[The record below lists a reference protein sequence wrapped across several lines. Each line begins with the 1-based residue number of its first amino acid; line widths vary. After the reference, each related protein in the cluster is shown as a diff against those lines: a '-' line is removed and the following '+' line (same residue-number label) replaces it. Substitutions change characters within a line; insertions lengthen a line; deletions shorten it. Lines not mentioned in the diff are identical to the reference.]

1 MNILLNKNRFWEM
14 LCETS
19 GGKRMDLQLVKMSE
33 KFKPQLLDMMDEWTK
48 TGENIIP
55 WAIRKVDYHD
65 FDAYLKSLEE
75 SEPKEGYVPAS
86 TFFAYDR
93 ERDILVGA
101 VDIRHSLNE
110 ALLLDGGHIGD
121 GVRPSERRKGYATA
135 MIALA
140 LDECRKLGIEKVLMV
155 CNKENT
161 GSAKSIQNNGGVLE
175 NERRYR
181 CRPGCQQHS
190 CVHEADVR

>member
-1 MNILLNKNRFWEM
+1 
-14 LCETS
+14 
-19 GGKRMDLQLVKMSE
+19 MDLQLVKMSE

-48 TGENIIP
+48 TGETIIP

-65 FDAYLKSLEE
+65 FD
-75 SEPKEGYVPAS
+75 
-86 TFFAYDR
+86 AYDR

-175 NERRYR
+175 NEINVEGETVQRYWI
-181 CRPGCQQHS
+181 QL
-190 CVHEADVR
+190 

>member
-1 MNILLNKNRFWEM
+1 
-14 LCETS
+14 
-19 GGKRMDLQLVKMSE
+19 MDLKLVKMSE

-48 TGENIIP
+48 TGETIIP

-65 FDAYLKSLEE
+65 FDAYLKS
-75 SEPKEGYVPAS
+75 
-86 TFFAYDR
+86 R

-121 GVRPSERRKGYATA
+121 GVRPSERRKGYATE

-175 NERRYR
+175 NEINVEGETVQRYWI
-181 CRPGCQQHS
+181 QL
-190 CVHEADVR
+190 

>member
-1 MNILLNKNRFWEM
+1 
-14 LCETS
+14 
-19 GGKRMDLQLVKMSE
+19 MDLQLVKMSE

-75 SEPKEGYVPAS
+75 SEPKEG
-86 TFFAYDR
+86 YDR

-175 NERRYR
+175 NEINVEGETVQRYWI
-181 CRPGCQQHS
+181 QL
-190 CVHEADVR
+190 

>member
-1 MNILLNKNRFWEM
+1 
-14 LCETS
+14 
-19 GGKRMDLQLVKMSE
+19 MDLQLVKMSE
-33 KFKPQLLDMMDEWTK
+33 KYKSQLFDMMDEWTK
-48 TGENIIP
+48 TGETIIP
-55 WAIRKVDYHD
+55 WAIRKADYHD

-86 TFFAYDR
+86 TFFASDR

-175 NERRYR
+175 NEINVEGETVQRYWI
-181 CRPGCQQHS
+181 QL
-190 CVHEADVR
+190 

>member
-1 MNILLNKNRFWEM
+1 
-14 LCETS
+14 
-19 GGKRMDLQLVKMSE
+19 MDLQLVKMSE

-48 TGENIIP
+48 TGETIIP

-110 ALLLDGGHIGD
+110 ALLLDGGQYRRRCASFGTKERICNSGD
-121 GVRPSERRKGYATA
+121 RISVRRVQKAG
-135 MIALA
+135 
-140 LDECRKLGIEKVLMV
+140 
-155 CNKENT
+155 N
-161 GSAKSIQNNGGVLE
+161 
-175 NERRYR
+175 
-181 CRPGCQQHS
+181 
-190 CVHEADVR
+190 

>member
-1 MNILLNKNRFWEM
+1 
-14 LCETS
+14 
-19 GGKRMDLQLVKMSE
+19 MDLQLVKMSE

-86 TFFAYDR
+86 TFFADDR

-101 VDIRHSLNE
+101 VDIRHFLNE

-121 GVRPSERRKGYATA
+121 GVRPSERRKGYATE

-175 NERRYR
+175 NEINVEGETVQRYWI
-181 CRPGCQQHS
+181 QL
-190 CVHEADVR
+190 

>member
-1 MNILLNKNRFWEM
+1 
-14 LCETS
+14 
-19 GGKRMDLQLVKMSE
+19 MDLQLVKMSE
-33 KFKPQLLDMMDEWTK
+33 KFKPQLFDMMDEWTK
-48 TGENIIP
+48 TGETIIP

-65 FDAYLKSLEE
+65 FDAYLESLKE

-86 TFFAYDR
+86 TFFVYDR

-135 MIALA
+135 MIAISGL
-140 LDECRKLGIEKVLMV
+140 LV
-155 CNKENT
+155 
-161 GSAKSIQNNGGVLE
+161 
-175 NERRYR
+175 
-181 CRPGCQQHS
+181 
-190 CVHEADVR
+190 

>member
-1 MNILLNKNRFWEM
+1 
-14 LCETS
+14 
-19 GGKRMDLQLVKMSE
+19 MDLQLVKMSE
-33 KFKPQLLDMMDEWTK
+33 KYKSQLFDMMDEWTK
-48 TGENIIP
+48 TGETIIP

-121 GVRPSERRKGYATA
+121 GVRPSERRKGYATESWELKRYLWYV
-135 MIALA
+135 I
-140 LDECRKLGIEKVLMV
+140 RKIPVQQKVSRTTEEFWKM
-155 CNKENT
+155 
-161 GSAKSIQNNGGVLE
+161 
-175 NERRYR
+175 R
-181 CRPGCQQHS
+181 
-190 CVHEADVR
+190 

>member
-1 MNILLNKNRFWEM
+1 
-14 LCETS
+14 
-19 GGKRMDLQLVKMSE
+19 MDLQLVKMSE
-33 KFKPQLLDMMDEWTK
+33 KFKPQLFDMMDEWTK
-48 TGENIIP
+48 TGETIIP

-65 FDAYLKSLEE
+65 FDAYLESLKE
-75 SEPKEGYVPAS
+75 SEPKEGYVHAS
-86 TFFAYDR
+86 TFFVYDR

-175 NERRYR
+175 NEINVEGETVQRYWI
-181 CRPGCQQHS
+181 QL
-190 CVHEADVR
+190 

>member
-1 MNILLNKNRFWEM
+1 
-14 LCETS
+14 
-19 GGKRMDLQLVKMSE
+19 MDLQLVKMSE

-48 TGENIIP
+48 TGETIIP

-110 ALLLDGGHIGD
+110 ALLLNGGHIGD
-121 GVRPSERRKGYATA
+121 GASFGTKERICNSDDRISVRRVQKAG
-135 MIALA
+135 
-140 LDECRKLGIEKVLMV
+140 
-155 CNKENT
+155 N
-161 GSAKSIQNNGGVLE
+161 
-175 NERRYR
+175 
-181 CRPGCQQHS
+181 
-190 CVHEADVR
+190 

>member
-1 MNILLNKNRFWEM
+1 
-14 LCETS
+14 
-19 GGKRMDLQLVKMSE
+19 MDLQLVKMSE
-33 KFKPQLLDMMDEWTK
+33 KYKSQLFDMMDEWTK
-48 TGENIIP
+48 TGETIIP

-86 TFFAYDR
+86 TFFVYDR

-155 CNKENT
+155 CNQENT
-161 GSAKSIQNNGGVLE
+161 GSAKSIRNNGGVLE
-175 NERRYR
+175 NEINVEGETVQRYWI
-181 CRPGCQQHS
+181 QL
-190 CVHEADVR
+190 

>member
-1 MNILLNKNRFWEM
+1 
-14 LCETS
+14 
-19 GGKRMDLQLVKMSE
+19 MDLQLVKMSE

-48 TGENIIP
+48 TGETIIP

-65 FDAYLKSLEE
+65 FDAYLKSLKE

-140 LDECRKLGIEKVLMV
+140 LDECRKLGIEKVLVV
-155 CNKENT
+155 CSHDNV
-161 GSAKSIQNNGGVLE
+161 GSAKTIIKNGGILE
-175 NERRYR
+175 NEVETDGSVMQRYWITL
-181 CRPGCQQHS
+181 P
-190 CVHEADVR
+190 

>member
-1 MNILLNKNRFWEM
+1 
-14 LCETS
+14 
-19 GGKRMDLQLVKMSE
+19 MDLQLVKMSE
-33 KFKPQLLDMMDEWTK
+33 KYKSQLFDMMDEWTK
-48 TGENIIP
+48 TGETIIP

-75 SEPKEGYVPAS
+75 SEPKGGYVPAS

-175 NERRYR
+175 NEINVEGETVQRYWI
-181 CRPGCQQHS
+181 QL
-190 CVHEADVR
+190 

>member
-1 MNILLNKNRFWEM
+1 
-14 LCETS
+14 
-19 GGKRMDLQLVKMSE
+19 MDLQLVKMSE

-48 TGENIIP
+48 TGETIIP

-75 SEPKEGYVPAS
+75 SEPKEGYVSAS

-175 NERRYR
+175 NEINVEGETVQRYWI
-181 CRPGCQQHS
+181 QL
-190 CVHEADVR
+190 

>member
-1 MNILLNKNRFWEM
+1 M
-14 LCETS
+14 
-19 GGKRMDLQLVKMSE
+19 
-33 KFKPQLLDMMDEWTK
+33 
-48 TGENIIP
+48 
-55 WAIRKVDYHD
+55 
-65 FDAYLKSLEE
+65 YLH
-75 SEPKEGYVPAS
+75 PH
-86 TFFAYDR
+86 FFAYDR

-175 NERRYR
+175 NEINVEGETVQRYWI
-181 CRPGCQQHS
+181 QL
-190 CVHEADVR
+190 

>member
-1 MNILLNKNRFWEM
+1 
-14 LCETS
+14 
-19 GGKRMDLQLVKMSE
+19 MDLQLVKMSE

-75 SEPKEGYVPAS
+75 SEPAS

-175 NERRYR
+175 NEINVEGETVQRYWI
-181 CRPGCQQHS
+181 QL
-190 CVHEADVR
+190 

>member
-1 MNILLNKNRFWEM
+1 
-14 LCETS
+14 
-19 GGKRMDLQLVKMSE
+19 MDLQLVKMSE

-48 TGENIIP
+48 TGETIIP

-86 TFFAYDR
+86 TFFAYGR

-175 NERRYR
+175 NEINVEGETVQRYWI
-181 CRPGCQQHS
+181 QL
-190 CVHEADVR
+190 